1 MPEAL
6 KRLLQTLKSVAFYLG
21 FMLAFAALTVESFNL
36 KSDMTLAEAKK
47 VAFADGAYGVAAT
60 MILITGVLSV

>member
-1 MPEAL
+1 
-6 KRLLQTLKSVAFYLG
+6 
-21 FMLAFAALTVESFNL
+21 MLAFAALTVESFNL
-36 KSDMTLAEAKK
+36 KFDMTLAEAKK

>member
-1 MPEAL
+1 
-6 KRLLQTLKSVAFYLG
+6 
-21 FMLAFAALTVESFNL
+21 MLAFAALTVESFNL